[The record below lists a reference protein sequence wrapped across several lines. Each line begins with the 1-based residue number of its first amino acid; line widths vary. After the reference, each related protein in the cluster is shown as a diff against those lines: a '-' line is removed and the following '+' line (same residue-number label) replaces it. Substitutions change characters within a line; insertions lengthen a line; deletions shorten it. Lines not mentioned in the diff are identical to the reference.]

1 MKRLLYILVLLLLP
15 YSVSAKTKA
24 EKMGWNLAI
33 QTFTFYP
40 TDLCTV
46 IDKSLELG
54 VKYLEVFPGQKIGGK
69 WGDKKFDYNLDASAC
84 KELLEYT
91 KRKGVKIVG
100 TGVFV
105 PGKSDEWEREFA
117 FAKSMK
123 LDYISCE
130 PALEDWNLVERLAKK
145 TGIKISVHNHP
156 QPSEYWTP
164 MNLLNAINHRSKLLG
179 SCADVGHWL
188 RCGLMPL
195 ECMRVLDGRI
205 VSLHFK
211 DIVDGDDFESMHDTI
226 WGEGIIKMP
235 SLLREL
241 KRQKFKGWFVIEY
254 EYRVG
259 DLMGAIKKSI
269 ENFNRMV
276 EEMH

>member
-1 MKRLLYILVLLLLP
+1 M
-15 YSVSAKTKA
+15 
-24 EKMGWNLAI
+24 

-69 WGDKKFDYNLDASAC
+69 WGDRVFDYNLDVSTC
-84 KELLEYT
+84 KELLKYT
-91 KRKGVKIVG
+91 ASKGVKIVG

-105 PGKSDEWEREFA
+105 PGKSDEWDPEFA
-117 FAKSMK
+117 FAKTMK

-164 MNLLNAINHRSKLLG
+164 MNLLNAIRTRSNATQCFSAG
-179 SCADVGHWL
+179 S
-188 RCGLMPL
+188 
-195 ECMRVLDGRI
+195 
-205 VSLHFK
+205 
-211 DIVDGDDFESMHDTI
+211 
-226 WGEGIIKMP
+226 
-235 SLLREL
+235 
-241 KRQKFKGWFVIEY
+241 
-254 EYRVG
+254 
-259 DLMGAIKKSI
+259 
-269 ENFNRMV
+269 
-276 EEMH
+276 